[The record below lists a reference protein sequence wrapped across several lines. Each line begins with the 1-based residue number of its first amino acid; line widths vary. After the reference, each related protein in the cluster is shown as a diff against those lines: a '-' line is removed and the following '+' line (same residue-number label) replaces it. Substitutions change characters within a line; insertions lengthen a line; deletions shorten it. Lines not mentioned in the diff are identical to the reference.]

1 MAWEVGSN
9 RMGLATGFLVLM
21 SLAWISPLH
30 AQQAPPNPTPPIEEA
45 IFAGGCFWCM
55 EEVFEKIRG
64 VKSVESGY
72 TGGRTPAP
80 TYEQVSSGNTGH
92 VEVVR
97 VKYDPKQISYNNLL
111 KAFWTNIDPTVEN
124 RQFCDVGEQYRS
136 AIYYLNGEQHQ
147 QAKRS
152 KDELLGTGK
161 FKKIYTTIEAAQ
173 TFYVAEEYHQDFYRK
188 NPLRYKYYKT
198 TCGRENRLNEV
209 WGYKPK

>member
-1 MAWEVGSN
+1 MAWVVWSRN
-9 RMGLATGFLVLM
+9 TATLLMGLSGFLP
-21 SLAWISPLH
+21 LAQ
-30 AQQAPPNPTPPIEEA
+30 AQQLEQA

-55 EEVFEKIRG
+55 EEAFEKISG

-72 TGGRTPAP
+72 TGGRTSAP
-80 TYEQVSSGNTGH
+80 TYEQVSQGNTGH

-97 VKYDPKQISYNNLL
+97 VQYDPRQISYSTLL

-136 AIYYLNGEQHQ
+136 AIFYLNEQQHRE
-147 QAKRS
+147 AKQS
-152 KDELLGTGK
+152 KDQLLGTGK
-161 FKKIYTTIEAAQ
+161 FKTIYTTVEAAQ

-188 NPLRYKYYKT
+188 NPLRYRYYKT

-209 WGYKPK
+209 WGYTPK

>member
-1 MAWEVGSN
+1 MAWVVWSRN
-9 RMGLATGFLVLM
+9 TATLLMGLSGFLP
-21 SLAWISPLH
+21 LAQ
-30 AQQAPPNPTPPIEEA
+30 AQKLEQA

-55 EEVFEKIRG
+55 EEAFEKISG

-72 TGGRTPAP
+72 TGGRTSAP
-80 TYEQVSSGNTGH
+80 TYEQVSQGNTGH

-97 VKYDPKQISYNNLL
+97 VQYDPRQISYSTLL

-136 AIYYLNGEQHQ
+136 AIFYLNEQQHRE
-147 QAKRS
+147 AKQS
-152 KDELLGTGK
+152 KEQLLGTGK
-161 FKKIYTTIEAAQ
+161 FKSIYTTVEAAQ
-173 TFYVAEEYHQDFYRK
+173 TFYVAEDYHQDFYRK
-188 NPLRYKYYKT
+188 NPLRYRYYKT

>member
-1 MAWEVGSN
+1 MAWGVGSS
-9 RMGLATGFLVLM
+9 LIGFLLM
-21 SLAWISPLH
+21 SSIWISSAQ
-30 AQQAPPNPTPPIEEA
+30 AQQAGQGATLEEA

-55 EEVFEKIRG
+55 EEVFEKIKG
-64 VKSVESGY
+64 VKSVDSGY
-72 TGGRTPAP
+72 TGGRTPSP

-97 VKYDPKQISYNNLL
+97 VQYDPQQVSYSTLL

-124 RQFCDVGEQYRS
+124 RQFCDVGAQYRS
-136 AIYYLNGEQHQ
+136 AIYYLNSEQHQ

-152 KDELLGTGK
+152 KEELQGTGK
-161 FKKIYTTIEAAQ
+161 FKKIYTAIEAAQ
-173 TFYVAEEYHQDFYRK
+173 PFYVAEEYHQDFYRK
-188 NPLRYKYYKT
+188 NPLRYQYYKT

>member
-9 RMGLATGFLVLM
+9 RMGLAAGFLVLM

-30 AQQAPPNPTPPIEEA
+30 AQQATPNPTPPIEEA

-55 EEVFEKIRG
+55 EEVFEKIKG

-136 AIYYLNGEQHQ
+136 AIYYLNSEQHQ

>member
-1 MAWEVGSN
+1 MAWVVWSRNTATLLLGIS
-9 RMGLATGFLVLM
+9 GLLPQA
-21 SLAWISPLH
+21 H
-30 AQQAPPNPTPPIEEA
+30 AQKLEQT

-72 TGGRTPAP
+72 TGGRTSSP
-80 TYEQVSSGNTGH
+80 TYEQVSQGNTGH

-97 VKYDPKQISYNNLL
+97 VQYDPQQISYGNLL

-124 RQFCDVGEQYRS
+124 RQFCDIGEQYRS
-136 AIYYLNGEQHQ
+136 AIFYLNEQQHRE
-147 QAKRS
+147 AKQS
-152 KDELLGTGK
+152 KEQLLGTGK
-161 FKKIYTTIEAAQ
+161 FKTVYTTVEAAH

-188 NPLRYKYYKT
+188 NPLRYRYYKT

-209 WGYKPK
+209 WGYTPK

>member
-1 MAWEVGSN
+1 MAWVVWSRNTATLLLGIS
-9 RMGLATGFLVLM
+9 GLLPQA
-21 SLAWISPLH
+21 H
-30 AQQAPPNPTPPIEEA
+30 AQKLEQA

-72 TGGRTPAP
+72 TGGRTSSP
-80 TYEQVSSGNTGH
+80 TYEQVSQGNTGH

-97 VKYDPKQISYNNLL
+97 VQYDPQQISYGNLL

-136 AIYYLNGEQHQ
+136 AIFYLNEQQHRE
-147 QAKRS
+147 AKQS
-152 KDELLGTGK
+152 KEQLLGTGK
-161 FKKIYTTIEAAQ
+161 FKTVYTTVEAAH
-173 TFYVAEEYHQDFYRK
+173 TFYVAEEYHQDFYRR
-188 NPLRYKYYKT
+188 NPLRYRYYKT

-209 WGYKPK
+209 WGYTPK

>member
-9 RMGLATGFLVLM
+9 RMGLAAGFLVLM
-21 SLAWISPLH
+21 SLAWISPLY
-30 AQQAPPNPTPPIEEA
+30 AQQATPNPPPPIEEA

-55 EEVFEKIRG
+55 EEVFEKIKG

-136 AIYYLNGEQHQ
+136 AIYYLNSEQHQ

>member
-1 MAWEVGSN
+1 MAWVVWSRNTATLLLGIS
-9 RMGLATGFLVLM
+9 GLLPQA
-21 SLAWISPLH
+21 H
-30 AQQAPPNPTPPIEEA
+30 AQKLEQA

-72 TGGRTPAP
+72 TGGRTSSP
-80 TYEQVSSGNTGH
+80 TYEQVSQGHTGH

-97 VKYDPKQISYNNLL
+97 VQYDPQQISYGNLL

-136 AIYYLNGEQHQ
+136 AIFYLNEQQHRE
-147 QAKRS
+147 AKQS
-152 KDELLGTGK
+152 KEQLLGTGK
-161 FKKIYTTIEAAQ
+161 FKSIYTTVEAAQ
-173 TFYVAEEYHQDFYRK
+173 TFYVAEDYHQDFYRK
-188 NPLRYKYYKT
+188 NPLRYRYYKT

-209 WGYKPK
+209 WGYTPK

>member
-1 MAWEVGSN
+1 MAWVVWSRN
-9 RMGLATGFLVLM
+9 TATLLLGIS
-21 SLAWISPLH
+21 SLLPQAH
-30 AQQAPPNPTPPIEEA
+30 AQKLEQA

-72 TGGRTPAP
+72 TGGRTSSP
-80 TYEQVSSGNTGH
+80 TYEQVSQGNTGH

-97 VKYDPKQISYNNLL
+97 VQYDPQQISYGNLL

-136 AIYYLNGEQHQ
+136 AIFYLNEQQHRE
-147 QAKRS
+147 AKQS
-152 KDELLGTGK
+152 KEQLLGTGK
-161 FKKIYTTIEAAQ
+161 FKTVYTTVEAAH

-188 NPLRYKYYKT
+188 NPLRYRYYKT

-209 WGYKPK
+209 WGYTPK

>member
-1 MAWEVGSN
+1 MAWVVWSRNTATLLLGIS
-9 RMGLATGFLVLM
+9 GLLPQA
-21 SLAWISPLH
+21 H
-30 AQQAPPNPTPPIEEA
+30 AQKLEQA

-72 TGGRTPAP
+72 TGGRTSSP
-80 TYEQVSSGNTGH
+80 TYEQVSQGNTGH

-97 VKYDPKQISYNNLL
+97 VQYDPQQISYGNLL

-124 RQFCDVGEQYRS
+124 RQFCDIGEQYRS
-136 AIYYLNGEQHQ
+136 AIFYLNEQQHRE
-147 QAKRS
+147 AKQS
-152 KDELLGTGK
+152 KEQLLGTGK
-161 FKKIYTTIEAAQ
+161 FKTVYTTVEAAH

-188 NPLRYKYYKT
+188 NPLRYRYYKT

-209 WGYKPK
+209 WGYTPK

>member
-1 MAWEVGSN
+1 MAWVVWSRNTATLLLGIS
-9 RMGLATGFLVLM
+9 GLLPQA
-21 SLAWISPLH
+21 H
-30 AQQAPPNPTPPIEEA
+30 AQKLEQA

-72 TGGRTPAP
+72 TGGRTSSP
-80 TYEQVSSGNTGH
+80 TYEQVSQGNTGH

-97 VKYDPKQISYNNLL
+97 VQYDPQQISYGNLL

-136 AIYYLNGEQHQ
+136 AIFYLNEQQHLE
-147 QAKRS
+147 AKQS
-152 KDELLGTGK
+152 KEQLLGTGK
-161 FKKIYTTIEAAQ
+161 FKTVYTTVEAAH

-188 NPLRYKYYKT
+188 NPLRYRYYKT

-209 WGYKPK
+209 WGYTPK

>member
-1 MAWEVGSN
+1 MAWVVWSRN
-9 RMGLATGFLVLM
+9 TATLLLGLSGFLP
-21 SLAWISPLH
+21 LAH
-30 AQQAPPNPTPPIEEA
+30 AKQLEQA

-55 EEVFEKIRG
+55 EEAFEKIGG

-72 TGGRTPAP
+72 TGGRTSAP
-80 TYEQVSSGNTGH
+80 TYEQVSQGNTGH

-97 VKYDPKQISYNNLL
+97 VHYDPRQISYSNLL

-136 AIYYLNGEQHQ
+136 AIFYLNEQQHRE
-147 QAKRS
+147 AKQS
-152 KDELLGTGK
+152 KEQLLGTGK
-161 FKKIYTTIEAAQ
+161 FKNIYTTVEAAQ

-188 NPLRYKYYKT
+188 NPLRYRYYKT

-209 WGYKPK
+209 WGYTPK

>member
-1 MAWEVGSN
+1 MAWVVWSRN
-9 RMGLATGFLVLM
+9 TATLLLGLSGFLP
-21 SLAWISPLH
+21 LAQ
-30 AQQAPPNPTPPIEEA
+30 AQQLEQA

-55 EEVFEKIRG
+55 EEAFEKISG

-72 TGGRTPAP
+72 TGGRTSAP
-80 TYEQVSSGNTGH
+80 TYEQVSQGNTGH

-97 VKYDPKQISYNNLL
+97 VQYDPRQISYSTLL

-136 AIYYLNGEQHQ
+136 AIFYLNEQQHRE
-147 QAKRS
+147 AKQS
-152 KDELLGTGK
+152 KEQLLGTGK
-161 FKKIYTTIEAAQ
+161 FKSIYTTVEAAQ
-173 TFYVAEEYHQDFYRK
+173 TFYVAEDYHQDFYRK
-188 NPLRYKYYKT
+188 NPLRYRYYKT

>member
-1 MAWEVGSN
+1 MAWVVWSRN
-9 RMGLATGFLVLM
+9 TATLLLGLSGFLP
-21 SLAWISPLH
+21 LAH
-30 AQQAPPNPTPPIEEA
+30 AKQLEQA

-72 TGGRTPAP
+72 TGGRTSSP
-80 TYEQVSSGNTGH
+80 TYEQVSQGNTGH

-97 VKYDPKQISYNNLL
+97 VQYDPQQISYGNLL

-136 AIYYLNGEQHQ
+136 AIFYLNEQQHRE
-147 QAKRS
+147 AKQS
-152 KDELLGTGK
+152 KEQLLGTGK
-161 FKKIYTTIEAAQ
+161 FKTVYTTVEAAH

-188 NPLRYKYYKT
+188 NPLRYRYYKT

-209 WGYKPK
+209 WGYTPK

>member
-1 MAWEVGSN
+1 MAWVVWSRNTATLLLGIS
-9 RMGLATGFLVLM
+9 GLLPQA
-21 SLAWISPLH
+21 H
-30 AQQAPPNPTPPIEEA
+30 AQKLEQA

-72 TGGRTPAP
+72 TGGRTSSP
-80 TYEQVSSGNTGH
+80 TYEQVSQGNTGH

-97 VKYDPKQISYNNLL
+97 VQYDPQQISYGNLL

-136 AIYYLNGEQHQ
+136 AIFYLNEQQHRE
-147 QAKRS
+147 AKQS
-152 KDELLGTGK
+152 KEQLLGTGK
-161 FKKIYTTIEAAQ
+161 FKTVYTTVEAAH
-173 TFYVAEEYHQDFYRK
+173 TFYVAEEYHQDFYRR
-188 NPLRYKYYKT
+188 NPLRYRYYKT

>member
-1 MAWEVGSN
+1 
-9 RMGLATGFLVLM
+9 M
-21 SLAWISPLH
+21 SSIWISSAQ
-30 AQQAPPNPTPPIEEA
+30 AQQARPGPALEEA

-64 VKSVESGY
+64 VKSVDSGY
-72 TGGRTPAP
+72 TGGRTPSP

-92 VEVVR
+92 VEVIR
-97 VKYDPKQISYNNLL
+97 VKYDPQQISYSNLL

-136 AIYYLNGEQHQ
+136 AIYYLNSEQHQ

-152 KDELLGTGK
+152 KEELLGTGK
-161 FKKIYTTIEAAQ
+161 FKKIYTTVEAAQ
-173 TFYVAEEYHQDFYRK
+173 TFYVAEDYHQDFYRK
-188 NPLRYKYYKT
+188 NPLRYQYYKT

-209 WGYKPK
+209 WGYKQPK

>member
-1 MAWEVGSN
+1 MAWVVWSRN
-9 RMGLATGFLVLM
+9 TATLLMGLSGFLP
-21 SLAWISPLH
+21 LAQ
-30 AQQAPPNPTPPIEEA
+30 AQQLEQA

-55 EEVFEKIRG
+55 EEAFEKISG

-72 TGGRTPAP
+72 TGGRTSAP
-80 TYEQVSSGNTGH
+80 TYEQVSQGNTGH

-97 VKYDPKQISYNNLL
+97 VQYDPRQISYSTLL

-136 AIYYLNGEQHQ
+136 AIFYLNEQQHRE
-147 QAKRS
+147 AKQS
-152 KDELLGTGK
+152 KEQLLGTGK
-161 FKKIYTTIEAAQ
+161 FKTIYTTVEAAQ

-188 NPLRYKYYKT
+188 NPLRYQYYKT

>member
-1 MAWEVGSN
+1 MAWVVWSRN
-9 RMGLATGFLVLM
+9 TATLLLGLSGFLP
-21 SLAWISPLH
+21 LAQ
-30 AQQAPPNPTPPIEEA
+30 AQQLEQA

-55 EEVFEKIRG
+55 EEAFEKISG

-72 TGGRTPAP
+72 TGGRTSAP
-80 TYEQVSSGNTGH
+80 TYEQVSQGNTGH

-97 VKYDPKQISYNNLL
+97 VQYDPRQISYSTLL

-136 AIYYLNGEQHQ
+136 AIFYLNEQQHRE
-147 QAKRS
+147 AKQS
-152 KDELLGTGK
+152 KEQLLGTGK
-161 FKKIYTTIEAAQ
+161 FKSIYTTVEAAQ
-173 TFYVAEEYHQDFYRK
+173 TFYVAEDYHQDFYRK
-188 NPLRYKYYKT
+188 NPLRYRYYRT